1 MISILCGCRIWFITL
16 QTSIVYEIFICN
28 SFIFFFG
35 CDKHIQETDRTIFIQ
50 KLDALKFLSEY
61 HDQLHVMIG
70 EEEGDA
76 DKAFEEFSSALRKNN
91 NSELIPVREALGKI
105 KSFSVSSD
113 EVMKLDYLVDYYQS
127 GLSLQVEAILR
138 GNGYLK
144 TFPLDSALTIYNRL
158 SGI

>member
-1 MISILCGCRIWFITL
+1 M
-16 QTSIVYEIFICN
+16 N
-28 SFIFFFG
+28 FFFPIVLFFFLG
-35 CDKHIQETDRTIFIQ
+35 CNIHVLDTDKSIFIQ

-76 DKAFEEFSSALRKNN
+76 DKAFKEFSSALRKNN

-105 KSFSVSSD
+105 KSFSVSSE

-144 TFPLDSALTIYNRL
+144 TFPLDSALIIYNRL
-158 SGI
+158 AGI

>member
-1 MISILCGCRIWFITL
+1 MKSLSVIAL
-16 QTSIVYEIFICN
+16 
-28 SFIFFFG
+28 FFLFG
-35 CDKHIQETDRTIFIQ
+35 CYKHIQDTDRTIFIQ

-144 TFPLDSALTIYNRL
+144 TFPLDSALIIYNRL

>member
-1 MISILCGCRIWFITL
+1 MKSLFVIAL
-16 QTSIVYEIFICN
+16 
-28 SFIFFFG
+28 FFLFG
-35 CDKHIQETDRTIFIQ
+35 CDKHIQDTDRTIFIQ

-144 TFPLDSALTIYNRL
+144 TFPSDSALIIYNRL
-158 SGI
+158 AGI

>member
-1 MISILCGCRIWFITL
+1 MKYFFPIALSFFLGCNNHVL
-16 QTSIVYEIFICN
+16 
-28 SFIFFFG
+28 
-35 CDKHIQETDRTIFIQ
+35 DTDRSIFIQ

-76 DKAFEEFSSALRKNN
+76 DKAFKEFSNALRKNN
-91 NSELIPVREALGKI
+91 NSELIPVREALEKI
-105 KSFSVSSD
+105 KSFSVSSE

-144 TFPLDSALTIYNRL
+144 TFPLDSALIIYNLL
-158 SGI
+158 SDI

>member
-1 MISILCGCRIWFITL
+1 MKSLFVIALF
-16 QTSIVYEIFICN
+16 
-28 SFIFFFG
+28 FFFG
-35 CDKHIQETDRTIFIQ
+35 CDKHIQGTDRTIFIQ

-113 EVMKLDYLVDYYQS
+113 EVIKLDYLVDYYQS

>member
-1 MISILCGCRIWFITL
+1 MKYFFPIAL
-16 QTSIVYEIFICN
+16 
-28 SFIFFFG
+28 FFFLG
-35 CDKHIQETDRTIFIQ
+35 CNNHVLDTDRSIFTQ

-76 DKAFEEFSSALRKNN
+76 DKAFKEFSSALRKNN

-105 KSFSVSSD
+105 KSFRVSSE

-144 TFPLDSALTIYNRL
+144 TFPLDSALIIYNRL
-158 SGI
+158 AGI

>member
-1 MISILCGCRIWFITL
+1 MKSVFVIAL
-16 QTSIVYEIFICN
+16 
-28 SFIFFFG
+28 FFLFG
-35 CDKHIQETDRTIFIQ
+35 CDKHIQDTDRTIFIQ

-144 TFPLDSALTIYNRL
+144 TFPLDSALIIYNRL
-158 SGI
+158 AGI

>member
-1 MISILCGCRIWFITL
+1 
-16 QTSIVYEIFICN
+16 
-28 SFIFFFG
+28 
-35 CDKHIQETDRTIFIQ
+35 
-50 KLDALKFLSEY
+50 
-61 HDQLHVMIG
+61 MIG

-76 DKAFEEFSSALRKNN
+76 DMAFKEFSNALRKNN
-91 NSELIPVREALGKI
+91 NSELIPVRDALRKI

-144 TFPLDSALTIYNRL
+144 TFALDSALIIYDRL

>member
-1 MISILCGCRIWFITL
+1 MKYFFSIAL
-16 QTSIVYEIFICN
+16 
-28 SFIFFFG
+28 FFFLG
-35 CDKHIQETDRTIFIQ
+35 CNKDVQNSDRSIFIQ
-50 KLDALKFLSEY
+50 KLNALKFLSEY

-76 DKAFEEFSSALRKNN
+76 DKAFKEFSSALRKNN

-144 TFPLDSALTIYNRL
+144 TFPLDSALTIYNSL
-158 SGI
+158 AGI

>member
-1 MISILCGCRIWFITL
+1 MKSSLLIVLFLLVGCNN
-16 QTSIVYEIFICN
+16 QSQ
-28 SFIFFFG
+28 
-35 CDKHIQETDRTIFIQ
+35 DTDRTIFIQ
-50 KLDALKFLSEY
+50 KLDALKFLSQY

-105 KSFSVSSD
+105 KSFSISSV

-144 TFPLDSALTIYNRL
+144 TFPLDSALIIYNRL
-158 SGI
+158 SDI

>member
-1 MISILCGCRIWFITL
+1 MKYLFVIAL
-16 QTSIVYEIFICN
+16 
-28 SFIFFFG
+28 FFLFG

-50 KLDALKFLSEY
+50 KLDALKFLSEC

-144 TFPLDSALTIYNRL
+144 TFPLDSALIIYNRL
-158 SGI
+158 TGI

>member
-1 MISILCGCRIWFITL
+1 MKSLFVIAL
-16 QTSIVYEIFICN
+16 
-28 SFIFFFG
+28 FFLLG
-35 CDKHIQETDRTIFIQ
+35 CDKYIQDTDRTIFIQ

-76 DKAFEEFSSALRKNN
+76 DKAFEEFSSALRKNY
-91 NSELIPVREALGKI
+91 NSELIPIREALGKI

>member
-1 MISILCGCRIWFITL
+1 MKSLSVIAL
-16 QTSIVYEIFICN
+16 
-28 SFIFFFG
+28 FFLFG
-35 CDKHIQETDRTIFIQ
+35 CYKHIQDTDRTIFIQ

-113 EVMKLDYLVDYYQS
+113 EIMKLDYLVDYYQS

-144 TFPLDSALTIYNRL
+144 TFPLDSALIIYYRL
-158 SGI
+158 AGI

>member
-1 MISILCGCRIWFITL
+1 MNSLFVITL
-16 QTSIVYEIFICN
+16 
-28 SFIFFFG
+28 FFLFG
-35 CDKHIQETDRTIFIQ
+35 CDKHIQDTDRTIFIH

>member
-1 MISILCGCRIWFITL
+1 MKYFFPIAL
-16 QTSIVYEIFICN
+16 
-28 SFIFFFG
+28 FFFLG
-35 CDKHIQETDRTIFIQ
+35 CNNHVPDTDRSIFIQ
-50 KLDALKFLSEY
+50 KLDALKFLSQY

-76 DKAFEEFSSALRKNN
+76 NKAFKEFSSALRKNN
-91 NSELIPVREALGKI
+91 NSELIPVKEALGKI
-105 KSFSVSSD
+105 KSFSVSSE

>member
-1 MISILCGCRIWFITL
+1 MKYFFPIAL
-16 QTSIVYEIFICN
+16 
-28 SFIFFFG
+28 FFFLG
-35 CDKHIQETDRTIFIQ
+35 CNNHVLDTDRSIFIQ

-76 DKAFEEFSSALRKNN
+76 DNAFKEFSSALIKNN

-105 KSFSVSSD
+105 KSFSVSSE

-144 TFPLDSALTIYNRL
+144 TFPLDSALIIYNRL
-158 SGI
+158 AGI

>member
-1 MISILCGCRIWFITL
+1 MKSLFVIAL
-16 QTSIVYEIFICN
+16 
-28 SFIFFFG
+28 FFLFG
-35 CDKHIQETDRTIFIQ
+35 CDKHIQDTDRTIFIQ

-91 NSELIPVREALGKI
+91 NSELIPIREALRKI
-105 KSFSVSSD
+105 KSFSISSD

-144 TFPLDSALTIYNRL
+144 TFPLDSAVIIYNRL
-158 SGI
+158 SGL

>member
-1 MISILCGCRIWFITL
+1 MKSLFVIAL
-16 QTSIVYEIFICN
+16 
-28 SFIFFFG
+28 FFLFG
-35 CDKHIQETDRTIFIQ
+35 CDKHIQDTDRTIFIQ
-50 KLDALKFLSEY
+50 KLGALKFLSEY

-70 EEEGDA
+70 EEEGDP

>member
-1 MISILCGCRIWFITL
+1 MKSSLLIVLFLLVGCNN
-16 QTSIVYEIFICN
+16 QSQ
-28 SFIFFFG
+28 
-35 CDKHIQETDRTIFIQ
+35 DTDRTIFIQ

-144 TFPLDSALTIYNRL
+144 TFPLDSALIIYNRL

>member
-1 MISILCGCRIWFITL
+1 MKSLL
-16 QTSIVYEIFICN
+16 VMAL
-28 SFIFFFG
+28 FFLFG
-35 CDKHIQETDRTIFIQ
+35 CDKHIQDTDRTIFIQ

-76 DKAFEEFSSALRKNN
+76 DKAFEEFSSALRKNY
-91 NSELIPVREALGKI
+91 NSELIPIREALGKI

>member
-1 MISILCGCRIWFITL
+1 MKYFFSIAL
-16 QTSIVYEIFICN
+16 
-28 SFIFFFG
+28 FFFLG
-35 CDKHIQETDRTIFIQ
+35 CNKDILDTDRSIFIQ

-61 HDQLHVMIG
+61 HDQLHIMIG

-76 DKAFEEFSSALRKNN
+76 DKAFKEFSSALRTNN

-144 TFPLDSALTIYNRL
+144 TFPLDSALIIYNRL
-158 SGI
+158 AGI

>member
-1 MISILCGCRIWFITL
+1 MKSLFVIAL
-16 QTSIVYEIFICN
+16 
-28 SFIFFFG
+28 FFLFG
-35 CDKHIQETDRTIFIQ
+35 CDKHIQDTDRTIFIQ

-91 NSELIPVREALGKI
+91 NSELIPVREALAKI

-144 TFPLDSALTIYNRL
+144 TFPLDSALTIYNRS

>member
-1 MISILCGCRIWFITL
+1 MKYFFPIAL
-16 QTSIVYEIFICN
+16 
-28 SFIFFFG
+28 FFFLG
-35 CDKHIQETDRTIFIQ
+35 CNNHVLDTDRSIFIQ

-76 DKAFEEFSSALRKNN
+76 DKAFKEFSSALRKNN

-138 GNGYLK
+138 GYGYLK
-144 TFPLDSALTIYNRL
+144 TFPLDSALIIYNRL
-158 SGI
+158 AGI

>member
-1 MISILCGCRIWFITL
+1 MKYFFAIALCFIL
-16 QTSIVYEIFICN
+16 
-28 SFIFFFG
+28 G
-35 CDKHIQETDRTIFIQ
+35 CDKHIPDTDRSIFTQ

-61 HDQLHVMIG
+61 HDQLHIMIG

-76 DKAFEEFSSALRKNN
+76 DKAFKEFSSALRKNN
-91 NSELIPVREALGKI
+91 NSELIPVIEALGKI

-127 GLSLQVEAILR
+127 GLALQIEAILR

-144 TFPLDSALTIYNRL
+144 TFPLDSALIIYNRL

>member
-1 MISILCGCRIWFITL
+1 MKYLFVIAL
-16 QTSIVYEIFICN
+16 
-28 SFIFFFG
+28 FFLFG
-35 CDKHIQETDRTIFIQ
+35 CDKHIQDTDRTIFIQ

>member
-1 MISILCGCRIWFITL
+1 MKYFFPIAL
-16 QTSIVYEIFICN
+16 
-28 SFIFFFG
+28 FFFLG
-35 CDKHIQETDRTIFIQ
+35 CNNHVLDTDRSIFIQ

-76 DKAFEEFSSALRKNN
+76 DKAFKEFSNALRKNN

-144 TFPLDSALTIYNRL
+144 TFPLDSALIIYNRL
-158 SGI
+158 AGI

>member
-1 MISILCGCRIWFITL
+1 MKYFFPIALSFFLGCNNHVL
-16 QTSIVYEIFICN
+16 
-28 SFIFFFG
+28 
-35 CDKHIQETDRTIFIQ
+35 DTDRSIFIQ
-50 KLDALKFLSEY
+50 KLDALKLLSEY
-61 HDQLHVMIG
+61 HDQLHIMIG

-76 DKAFEEFSSALRKNN
+76 DKAFKEFSNALRKNN

-105 KSFSVSSD
+105 KSFSVSSE

-144 TFPLDSALTIYNRL
+144 TFPLDSALIIYNLL
-158 SGI
+158 SDI

>member
-1 MISILCGCRIWFITL
+1 MKYFFPIAL
-16 QTSIVYEIFICN
+16 
-28 SFIFFFG
+28 FFFLG
-35 CDKHIQETDRTIFIQ
+35 CNNHVLDTDRSIFIQ

-76 DKAFEEFSSALRKNN
+76 DKAFKEFSSALRKNN

-144 TFPLDSALTIYNRL
+144 TFPLDSALIIYNRL
-158 SGI
+158 AGI

>member
-1 MISILCGCRIWFITL
+1 MKFLFVIAL
-16 QTSIVYEIFICN
+16 
-28 SFIFFFG
+28 FFLFG
-35 CDKHIQETDRTIFIQ
+35 CDKHIQDTDRTIFIQ

-91 NSELIPVREALGKI
+91 NSELIPIREALRKI
-105 KSFSVSSD
+105 KSFSISSD

>member
-1 MISILCGCRIWFITL
+1 MKSLFVIAL
-16 QTSIVYEIFICN
+16 
-28 SFIFFFG
+28 FFLFG
-35 CDKHIQETDRTIFIQ
+35 CDKHIQDTDRTIFIQ

-76 DKAFEEFSSALRKNN
+76 DKAFEEFSSALRKNY
-91 NSELIPVREALGKI
+91 NSELIPIREALGKI

-144 TFPLDSALTIYNRL
+144 TFPLDSALTIYNRS

>member
-1 MISILCGCRIWFITL
+1 MKYFFPIALSFFLGCNNHVL
-16 QTSIVYEIFICN
+16 
-28 SFIFFFG
+28 
-35 CDKHIQETDRTIFIQ
+35 DTDRSIFIQ

-105 KSFSVSSD
+105 KSFSVSSE

-144 TFPLDSALTIYNRL
+144 TFSLDSALIIYNRL
-158 SGI
+158 VGI

>member
-1 MISILCGCRIWFITL
+1 M
-16 QTSIVYEIFICN
+16 
-28 SFIFFFG
+28 FFLFG
-35 CDKHIQETDRTIFIQ
+35 CDKHIQDTDRTIFIQ

-61 HDQLHVMIG
+61 HDQLHVMVG

-76 DKAFEEFSSALRKNN
+76 DKAFKEFSIALRKNN

-105 KSFSVSSD
+105 NSFSVSSD

>member
-1 MISILCGCRIWFITL
+1 MKYFFPIAL
-16 QTSIVYEIFICN
+16 
-28 SFIFFFG
+28 FFFLG
-35 CDKHIQETDRTIFIQ
+35 CNNHVLDTDRSIFIQ
-50 KLDALKFLSEY
+50 KLDALKFLSKY

-76 DKAFEEFSSALRKNN
+76 DKAFKEFSSALRKNN

-105 KSFSVSSD
+105 KSFSVSSE

-144 TFPLDSALTIYNRL
+144 TFPLDSALIIYNRL
-158 SGI
+158 AGI

>member
-1 MISILCGCRIWFITL
+1 MKYFFPIALSFFLGCNNHVL
-16 QTSIVYEIFICN
+16 
-28 SFIFFFG
+28 
-35 CDKHIQETDRTIFIQ
+35 DTDRSIFIQ

-61 HDQLHVMIG
+61 HDQLHIMIG

-76 DKAFEEFSSALRKNN
+76 DNAFKEFSSALRKNN

-138 GNGYLK
+138 GSGYLK
-144 TFPLDSALTIYNRL
+144 TFPLDSALIIYNRL
-158 SGI
+158 AGI

>member
-1 MISILCGCRIWFITL
+1 MKYLFVIAL
-16 QTSIVYEIFICN
+16 
-28 SFIFFFG
+28 FFLFG
-35 CDKHIQETDRTIFIQ
+35 CDKHIQDTDRTIFIQ

-144 TFPLDSALTIYNRL
+144 TFPLDSALIIYNRL
-158 SGI
+158 AGI